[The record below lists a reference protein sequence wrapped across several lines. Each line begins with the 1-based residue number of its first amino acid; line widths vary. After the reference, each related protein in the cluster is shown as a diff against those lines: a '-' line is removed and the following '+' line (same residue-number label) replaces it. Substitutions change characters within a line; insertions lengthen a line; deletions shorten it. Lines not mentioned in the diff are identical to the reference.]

1 MSEKPVVVLCYASK
15 EIKDSLSEN
24 WAHSTETLQDSQQS
38 ARLGDVA
45 NRLAL
50 HGWTL
55 TFDLVKYPTS
65 NSSSQASGRGFL
77 YKRAFVSLFLFI
89 CIEREIYIYEEQWDG
104 LMHVYTVWSNRSD

>member
-45 NRLAL
+45 NRKRNIHLWGTMRWFDACIHCAIKPEWLA
-50 HGWTL
+50 
-55 TFDLVKYPTS
+55 Y
-65 NSSSQASGRGFL
+65 
-77 YKRAFVSLFLFI
+77 SLL
-89 CIEREIYIYEEQWDG
+89 
-104 LMHVYTVWSNRSD
+104 